1 MSDVPLRGI
10 IFDMD
15 GVLCDSERWICEAAR
30 AMFRTVHGVE
40 VAAEEFIPFVGT
52 GEDRY
57 LGGVAEARGIRLAMP
72 ADKER
77 TYALYLELIRGRL
90 EPLTG
95 AVEFIAGARRRG
107 LRLAVATSAD
117 AIKLAGN
124 LREIGLPPDRF
135 DATVNGS
142 EIARKKPFPDLFLRA
157 AELLRLPAG
166 ECLVVEDAINGVQ
179 AGRAA
184 GARVL
189 GLTTSFPAAALRA
202 AGAQWIAPHLG
213 GVPADL
219 LALAQGSHPAS
230 GR

>member
-30 AMFRTVHGVE
+30 AMFRTVHRIE
-40 VAAEEFIPFVGT
+40 VAEEEFVPFVGT

-57 LGGVAEARGIRLAMP
+57 LGGVAERRGITLDMP

-90 EPLTG
+90 APLTG
-95 AVEFIAGARRRG
+95 VVEFIAGARWRG

-117 AIKLAGN
+117 AVKLAGN
-124 LREIGLPPDRF
+124 LREIGLPAGRF

-157 AELLRLPAG
+157 AELLGLPPG

-189 GLTTSFPAAALRA
+189 GLTTSFPAAALQA
-202 AGAQWIAPHLG
+202 AGAQWTAPHLG

-219 LALAQGSHPAS
+219 LALVQGAHPAA
-230 GR
+230 GL